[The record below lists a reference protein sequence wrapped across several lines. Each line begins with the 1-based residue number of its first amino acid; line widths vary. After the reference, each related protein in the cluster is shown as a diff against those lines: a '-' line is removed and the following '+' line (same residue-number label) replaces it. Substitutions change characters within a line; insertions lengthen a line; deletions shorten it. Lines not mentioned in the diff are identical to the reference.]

1 MKFSLEKTME
11 NTQAHIDWNYSGKPN
26 LMFGTGA
33 TALEQTLVW
42 FFGLTGTLILG
53 WMAWT
58 RQLPWTWWQY
68 ILAGLMALDVLGG
81 VVANSLNTCKRFYH
95 TPRRPDEMGSTA
107 FAKNHIA
114 FTVLHVY
121 PLIAG
126 LFFGKIDL
134 VYGLVWYAVLLLS
147 SIVVLQTPLY
157 LRRPL
162 SLGIIMTVILINL
175 YLIRPVPGFEWLIP
189 ALFLKIVYGHVVREE
204 PYRP

>member
-1 MKFSLEKTME
+1 MD
-11 NTQAHIDWNYSGKPN
+11 NTQIHIDWNYSGKPDV
-26 LMFGTGA
+26 MFGTGA
-33 TALEQTLVW
+33 TALEQALVW
-42 FFGLTGTLILG
+42 IFGLAGTAILG

-58 RQLPWTWWQY
+58 RELPWTWWQY
-68 ILAGLMALDVLGG
+68 IIAGLMALDILGG

-95 TPRRPDEMGSTA
+95 TPRRPDETGSTA

-114 FTVLHVY
+114 FTALHVY

-134 VYGLVWYAVLLLS
+134 VYGLVWYTVLLLS
-147 SIVVLQTPLY
+147 SIAVLQTPLY

-162 SLGIIMTVILINL
+162 SLGIIITAILVNL
-175 YLIRPVPGFEWLIP
+175 YLIRPILGFEWLIP
-189 ALFLKIVYGHVVREE
+189 ALFLKIVYGHIVREE